1 MLRALVALL
10 LVGNGLLL
18 AALLGGF
25 EGPWAGSAEREP
37 HRLSRQ
43 VRPEALQLT
52 PAGPV
57 APAGAVAT
65 PGGAGPV
72 SGAAASA
79 AASAPGAGA
88 AASAALAASAAS
100 GTAPAASPNP
110 TAAVA
115 PLAAASAAAPGA
127 GASAPAAVAA
137 PAAGPLACLQA
148 GPFDAAQLA
157 QAARVMRAAGLV
169 ESAWQSVP
177 MAPARAWMV
186 VMGPYA
192 DRTQMTRKEAELRR
206 RNVEF
211 SVLTPGPE
219 LPAGS
224 TPGLSLGRHDSES
237 AADGALNRLAA
248 RGVRS
253 ARVIEL
259 APVAGR
265 ALLRVPAADAAQQA
279 TLAQLALPAAL
290 RWAPC
295 PVAAAAATAPANGRR

>member
-1 MLRALVALL
+1 MLRALVVLL

-18 AALLGGF
+18 AALLSGF
-25 EGPWAGSAEREP
+25 EGPWAGGAAEREP
-37 HRLSRQ
+37 ERLRRQ
-43 VRPEALQLT
+43 VRPEAVQLT

-57 APAGAVAT
+57 TPPGAATSPAGAGPA
-65 PGGAGPV
+65 PG
-72 SGAAASA
+72 SA
-79 AASAPGAGA
+79 APGATASAPGAAA
-88 AASAALAASAAS
+88 AAS
-100 GTAPAASPNP
+100 GASPG
-110 TAAVA
+110 
-115 PLAAASAAAPGA
+115 ASAAAPGT
-127 GASAPAAVAA
+127 GASAPAAGLAAVAA
-137 PAAGPLACLQA
+137 PPVGPLACLQA

-192 DRTQMTRKEAELRR
+192 DRTQMVRKEAELRR

-211 SVLTPGPE
+211 SVLTPGAE

-224 TPGLSLGRHDSES
+224 TPGLALSRHESES
-237 AADGALNRLAA
+237 AADAALKRLAA

-265 ALLRVPAADAAQQA
+265 ALLRVPAADTAQQA

-295 PVAAAAATAPANGRR
+295 AGQAASGASAPINGRR